1 MEQPFLSIIYPA
13 HNEEMRLPDT
23 LQKTAGFV
31 QAQSYPVE
39 VLVVENGSSDRTL
52 QIAQDFAS
60 RYPFLRVMHM
70 DQPGKGRAVRAGVLA
85 AQGQYRFFAD
95 VDLSMPIEEVKRFI
109 PPHLDAPVV
118 IASREAP
125 GSVRYNEPNYRHL
138 TGRAFNALVRILAL
152 PGLQD
157 TQCGFKCFRADV
169 AAEVFP
175 LQTIEGWTFD
185 VEVLYIARRRG
196 YKIVELPIPWYFDG
210 GSKIKVLRHSW
221 RMFTDLLAIRRNGWR
236 GVYDAPKT
244 A

>member
-1 MEQPFLSIIYPA
+1 MAKPLLSIIYPA
-13 HNEEMRLPDT
+13 HNEEQRLPET
-23 LQKTAGFV
+23 LLKTVQFV
-31 QAQSYPVE
+31 QTQPYPVE
-39 VLVVENGSSDRTL
+39 VIVAENGSSDRTL
-52 QIAQDFAS
+52 AIAQDFAA
-60 RYPFLRVMHM
+60 RHPFISVLHI

-125 GSVRYNEPNYRHL
+125 GSIRYNEPNYRHI
-138 TGRAFNALVRILAL
+138 TGRAFNTLVRLLAL
-152 PGLQD
+152 PHLQD
-157 TQCGFKCFRADV
+157 TQCGFKCFREDV
-169 AAEVFP
+169 AEEVFP

-210 GSKIKVLRHSW
+210 NSKIKVLRHSW

-236 GVYDAPKT
+236 GVYDAPKN